1 MQFVPCSTNSLP
13 DEGHRYSRH
22 LAYDLLAIWTSFGE
36 MSSYQNHQ
44 LQKNY
49 MSKIAMHAIQDAGK
63 KIRTH
68 ISKNKQ
74 NLPAWDFLVKG
85 C

>member
-22 LAYDLLAIWTSFGE
+22 LAYHLLAIWTKFGQ

-49 MSKIAMHAIQDAGK
+49 MSKNYNACNTRCREENLH
-63 KIRTH
+63 TH
-68 ISKNKQ
+68 I
-74 NLPAWDFLVKG
+74 
-85 C
+85 